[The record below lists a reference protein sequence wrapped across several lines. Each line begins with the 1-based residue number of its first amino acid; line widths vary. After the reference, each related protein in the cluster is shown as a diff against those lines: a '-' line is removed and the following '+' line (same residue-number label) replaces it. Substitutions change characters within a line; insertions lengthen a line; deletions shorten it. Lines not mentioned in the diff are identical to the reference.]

1 MALKTITVDVEIP
14 DEKLDIAKDR
24 LKNYAET
31 IRKDLDILNL
41 KVMHIERAI
50 DNMTSAI
57 TEAKELIIT
66 INKMV
71 YEGEEPKE
79 PIVPVEP
86 TPSESEK
93 EPQMFI
99 PKKNKKEKNKY

>member
-41 KVMHIERAI
+41 KVMHIEQAVS
-50 DNMTSAI
+50 NMTTAML
-57 TEAKELIIT
+57 EAKELIVS

-79 PIVPVEP
+79 EP
-86 TPSESEK
+86 KESIDEPK
-93 EPQMFI
+93 EPEPQMFI